1 MIQLQ
6 ATMVSAVLAMQ
17 RISAAGSM
25 VLQSLQ
31 PIRTRWQV
39 FCGQFQHNLTHPPDP
54 ESIRNHHVAGVAVIG
69 LAVISFLEE
78 SKGEKAG
85 WIRYIWPGMMFVL
98 GIAIY
103 GLDDTGNLY
112 EGAYQLSTDRD
123 ASTYR

>member
-17 RISAAGSM
+17 RISAAGST

-69 LAVISFLEE
+69 LAVISV
-78 SKGEKAG
+78 SPCAS
-85 WIRYIWPGMMFVL
+85 R
-98 GIAIY
+98 
-103 GLDDTGNLY
+103 
-112 EGAYQLSTDRD
+112 STAMQRRMSDKS
-123 ASTYR
+123 AS